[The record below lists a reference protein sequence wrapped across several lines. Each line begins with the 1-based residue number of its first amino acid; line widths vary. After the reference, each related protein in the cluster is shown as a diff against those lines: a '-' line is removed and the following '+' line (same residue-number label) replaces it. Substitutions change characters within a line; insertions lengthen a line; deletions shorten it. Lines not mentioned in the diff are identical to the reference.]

1 MVALDGLQVSKATD
15 DQPPLLALSLIHH
28 SVNVLGEN
36 FARLHKNGL
45 IAPLELSV
53 NRKRP
58 FDRGGGD
65 NFFNSVV
72 HGWPRKLS
80 TMRDD
85 AGWGQGIRLS
95 A

>member
-1 MVALDGLQVSKATD
+1 
-15 DQPPLLALSLIHH
+15 
-28 SVNVLGEN
+28 
-36 FARLHKNGL
+36 L